1 MNYTRLLQS
10 TYFRGRCFGPNLQV
24 LSLAT
29 VAFSLVLLLAIGPLA
44 FAQGTGNISGYVRD
58 ASGAAL
64 PGTTV
69 TAVMTEQSTTRT
81 TQADAQGF
89 YNFVAM
95 PAGHYTITF
104 DAKGF
109 QREVRSDVE
118 LTVSQ
123 NARADAQLNVGVVQ
137 SQVNVSSTVPL
148 VDTTSNTLS
157 GLVDDRRVVDLPL
170 NGRNIIGLASLIP
183 GVTNVSAPQA
193 MSDAR
198 GGPAMNVNGSLPNAT
213 VYTFDGAYFNN
224 PSRNTGLN
232 LPPPDAIAQF
242 RILTSNFSAEYGHS
256 SGAQVEVVSR
266 AGTDSFHGSAFE
278 FLRNDA
284 FNAKDYFAQ
293 SVPSEK
299 QNQFGGAVGGPILK
313 RRLFFFGSFQR
324 LVDHGSAEST
334 EAQVPSAAERAG
346 DFTGSSHILF
356 NPTDPL
362 TGLPFTAPG
371 GAPCVVANVINPGC
385 ISPTAVNFLAF
396 VPESASGTVTS
407 LAPSPITDNTGS
419 IRLDWNQSAKN
430 LIFGHYYQDNTS
442 IVSPLS
448 GYDGGNIVGYVAN
461 TTSIRTQN
469 GVINDVYTVSPT
481 LINQA
486 IFSVLNTTTNE
497 ANNQTHTNASL
508 GLNLPQYTPTGAPAV
523 NVGNEFILDSGYA
536 IVFSGINYQYS
547 DNLSWTKG
555 RHSFEFGYELLK
567 LHFYQS
573 YIAPTN
579 FTFSGVR
586 TQNPNPPPN
595 APASGDPVADFLLGA
610 YDNLSLNFGVRV
622 NDDRTAYNSFYAQ
635 DTFRATPR
643 LTLNYGLRYEP
654 FLQWKDVNG
663 KLDTIVPGQQSTIDA
678 TAPPGILF
686 IGDKGIGKGIA
697 QSNLGNL
704 APRIGFAWDVFGDG
718 KTSVRGGYGVFF
730 NSVNANEVAQ
740 ENAPYAGFTNA
751 NHGNLA
757 NPITST
763 GQANPPITPS
773 GQFGCVPIPT
783 YPFYSCSLF
792 PLPIEGFLAI
802 SKTLHLPRYQEY
814 NFSVQRQITPTTMI
828 ELSYVGNTGAGV
840 HGRVPF
846 NPAQFINDP
855 ITGAPPS
862 ASNAPDR
869 VIFEPGILGATNRI
883 MENFAHSNYNAL
895 QIQGTKR
902 FGHGSTILANYTR
915 ARSLDANSTN
925 NNNANVPNPFNLR
938 AGYGPSDSDRRNS
951 FVVSWLYLLP
961 IHFKNKTANSLL
973 GGWTLTAIQTV
984 ESGAPITFFAGQ
996 DVALDGTGEQQY
1008 AQLQPGAS
1016 ARTVRISHPSRS
1028 SEVNEFFNTQAFVPT
1043 SNEPL
1048 GIYGNVSRGFISG
1061 PAYANTDASVLKDFA
1076 LPKTL
1081 KLQFRAES
1089 FNTFNQVN
1097 FANPN
1102 ATVSS
1107 GAFGQIQSTVAQT
1120 GRQLQFALKLLW

>member
-1 MNYTRLLQS
+1 MTSSKFFSSAFLTGLGSGLRLQS
-10 TYFRGRCFGPNLQV
+10 SWRAA
-24 LSLAT
+24 SL
-29 VAFSLVLLLAIGPLA
+29 LVLLLTIVPIT

-58 ASGAAL
+58 PSGAAL

-81 TQADAQGF
+81 TQTDAEGF
-89 YNFVAM
+89 FNFIAM

-123 NARADAQLNVGVVQ
+123 NARADAQLAVGAVK

-170 NGRNIIGLASLIP
+170 NGRNIISLATLIP
-183 GVTNVSAPQA
+183 GVTNVSAPQN

-198 GGPAMNVNGSLPNAT
+198 GGPEMNVNGSLPNAT

-266 AGTDSFHGSAFE
+266 AGTDSLHGSAFE

-284 FNAKDYFAQ
+284 FNAKDYFALN
-293 SVPSEK
+293 VPAEK
-299 QNQFGGAVGGPILK
+299 QNQFGGAIGGPILK
-313 RRLFFFGSFQR
+313 RRVFFFGSFQR
-324 LVDHGSAEST
+324 LVDHGSSEGSQ
-334 EAQVPSAAERAG
+334 AQVPSAAERSG
-346 DFTGSSHILF
+346 DFTGSGHVLF
-356 NPTDPL
+356 NPVDPF
-362 TGLPFTAPG
+362 TGLPYTAPG

-385 ISPTAVNFLAF
+385 INPVAAKLLAF
-396 VPESASGTVTS
+396 VPQSPSGTFTS

-419 IRLDWNQSAKN
+419 IRLDWNQSSKN

-442 IVSPLS
+442 IVSPFS
-448 GYDGGNIVGYVAN
+448 GYDGGNISGYVAN
-461 TTSIRTQN
+461 TTSIKTQN
-469 GVINDVYTVSPT
+469 GVINDIYSFSPT
-481 LINQA
+481 LINHG
-486 IFSVLNTTTNE
+486 IFSVLNSTTNE
-497 ANNQTHTNASL
+497 ANNETHTNASL
-508 GLNLPQYTPTGAPAV
+508 GLNLPQYTPTGSIVA
-523 NVGNEFILDSGYA
+523 NVGNQFILDSGYA
-536 IVFSGINYQYS
+536 IIFSGINYQFS

-555 RHSFEFGYELLK
+555 RHSLEFGYELLK
-567 LHFYQS
+567 LHFFQS
-573 YIAPTN
+573 YIAPVV
-579 FTFSGVR
+579 FSFSGVR
-586 TQNPNPPPN
+586 TQNPNPPAN
-595 APASGDPVADFLLGA
+595 APPSGDPVADFLLGA
-610 YDNLSLNFGVRV
+610 YDNLTLNFGVRV

-635 DTFRATPR
+635 DVFRMNPR
-643 LTLNYGLRYEP
+643 FILNYGLRYEP
-654 FLQWKDVNG
+654 FLQWKDGNG
-663 KLDTIVPGQQSTIDA
+663 KLDTIVPGAQSTIDP

-686 IGDKGIGKGIA
+686 IGDKGVGKGIA
-697 QSNLGNL
+697 QSNLGNV
-704 APRIGFAWDVFGDG
+704 APRLGFAWDVFGDG

-730 NSVNANEVAQ
+730 NSINANEVAQ
-740 ENAPYAGFTNA
+740 ENAPYAGFINA
-751 NHGNLA
+751 NHGNLT
-757 NPITST
+757 NPITSA
-763 GQANPPITPS
+763 GQANPPIAPS
-773 GQFGCVPIPT
+773 GKFGCVPIPT

-814 NFSVQRQITPTTMI
+814 DLSVQRQITPSTMI
-828 ELSYVGNTGAGV
+828 EVSYVGSTGAGI

-869 VIFEPGILGATNRI
+869 VIYEPGILGATNRI

-902 FGHGSTILANYTR
+902 FGHGATILANYTR

-938 AGYGPSDSDRRNS
+938 AGYGPSDFDRRDS
-951 FVVSWLYLLP
+951 FVASWLYPLP
-961 IHFKNKTANSLL
+961 IRFDNKVTNSLL
-973 GGWTLTAIQTV
+973 GGWTLTAIHTV
-984 ESGAPITFFAGQ
+984 ASGLPITFFAGQ

-1008 AQLQPGAS
+1008 AQLQPGAT
-1016 ARTVRISHPSRS
+1016 ARTVRISHPNRS
-1028 SEVNEFFNTQAFVPT
+1028 SEVNRFFNTQAFVPT

-1061 PAYANTDASVLKDFA
+1061 PAYANTDASLLKNFT
-1076 LPKTL
+1076 LPKTFI
-1081 KLQFRAES
+1081 LQFRAES

-1102 ATVSS
+1102 ATASS
-1107 GAFGQIQSTVAQT
+1107 GAFGRIQSTVSST